1 MAHNLQ
7 NYKVLFPT
15 GKPQTRRTQGMGKE
29 AAGLGQ
35 QDPTEIIPKLRLW
48 QNFPT
53 PAAASQ
59 AWPKKSCL
67 SEHI

>member
-1 MAHNLQ
+1 M
-7 NYKVLFPT
+7 
-15 GKPQTRRTQGMGKE
+15 RRTQGMGKDS
-29 AAGLGQ
+29 AGMGQ
-35 QDPTEIIPKLRLW
+35 QDPTEIITNLRLC

-59 AWPKKSCL
+59 AQSKRRSL